1 MRQESSRTDRRSFL
15 ARSAAGIAAGAL
27 AVPGLTAVADAAGA
41 APPPTAA
48 DAKSGLERLLA
59 GNARFVA
66 GHPICAPLTKRRAA
80 LAHGQSPY
88 AIVLSCSDSRVPVET
103 VFDEEPGNIFGVR
116 IAGNFLDDN
125 GIGSIEYSVAVL
137 KSTLI
142 VVMGHSECG
151 AVKAAVENVNSG
163 AMPPGHIAGLVRAI
177 APAAKESQGHAGNW
191 LHNAIVQNVREN
203 VAALPHRSA
212 IVAEAVHGGKLRV
225 VGALYDLASG
235 KVTFL

>member
-1 MRQESSRTDRRSFL
+1 MDREALRCDRHSFL
-15 ARSAAGIAAGAL
+15 ERAGLGIAAGAFAL
-27 AVPGLTAVADAAGA
+27 PSIAGIAEAAGVG
-41 APPPTAA
+41 PPPMAA
-48 DAKSGLERLLA
+48 DAKAGLARLLA

-66 GHPICAPLTKRRAA
+66 GHPICPPLTQRRAA

-103 VFDEEPGNIFGVR
+103 IFDEEPGNIFGVR

-137 KSTLI
+137 KSTLV

-151 AVKAAVENVNSG
+151 AVKAAVENVKSG

-177 APAAKESQGHAGNW
+177 EPAAKRSRVHKGDW
-191 LHNAIVQNVREN
+191 LQNAIVENVREN
-203 VAALPHRSA
+203 VAALPRGST
-212 IVAEAVHGGKLRV
+212 IVAEAVHAGKLRV
-225 VGALYDLASG
+225 VGGLYDLESG
-235 KVTFL
+235 RVRLL

>member
-1 MRQESSRTDRRSFL
+1 MHHEFTRTDRRSFL
-15 ARSAAGIAAGAL
+15 ERTGLGLAAGAL
-27 AVPGLTAVADAAGA
+27 ALPALAGVAEAAGA
-41 APPPTAA
+41 APPPMAA
-48 DAKSGLERLLA
+48 DAKAGLDRLMA

-66 GHPICAPLTKRRAA
+66 GHPICPPLTQRRAA

-137 KSTLI
+137 KSTLV

-151 AVKAAVENVNSG
+151 AVKAALENVKNG

-177 APAAKESQGHAGNW
+177 EPAAKASKGHPGDW
-191 LHNAIVQNVREN
+191 LHNAIVANVRVN

-212 IVAEAVHGGKLRV
+212 IVAEAVRAGKLRV
-225 VGALYDLASG
+225 LGALYDLASG
-235 KVTFL
+235 KVTLL

>member
-1 MRQESSRTDRRSFL
+1 MHHEFARTDRRSFL
-15 ARSAAGIAAGAL
+15 ARTALGISAGAL
-27 AVPGLTAVADAAGA
+27 ALPGLAGVAEAAGA
-41 APPPTAA
+41 APPPMAA
-48 DAKSGLERLLA
+48 DAKAGLERLMA

-66 GHPICAPLTKRRAA
+66 GHPICPPLTQRRAA

-125 GIGSIEYSVAVL
+125 GIGSIEYSVANL
-137 KSTLI
+137 KSTLV

-151 AVKAAVENVNSG
+151 AVKAALENVKSG

-177 APAAKESQGHAGNW
+177 DPAAKKSRAQKGDW
-191 LHNAIVQNVREN
+191 LHNAIEENVREN
-203 VAALPHRSA
+203 VASLPHRST
-212 IVAEAVHGGKLRV
+212 IVADAVRGGKLRV

-235 KVTFL
+235 KVTLL